1 MIQIK
6 INITKITIHIGRY
19 VREILEFYQFNN
31 VILVKEF

>member
-6 INITKITIHIGRY
+6 INITKITIYISRY